1 MKYIRYPHYHSL
13 TVKTVVTIGNFDGV
27 HLGHQ
32 ALIASVVDYAKE
44 HNLNSCVVSM
54 QPLASQYFMGKENV
68 PLLTSFKCKYH
79 LIKAL
84 NVEYYCLLNFNKN
97 LSELSAEDFIEE
109 ILLNGLNAQHIII
122 GDDFRFGKNRKGD
135 IILLKEYCEPKGI
148 SIAHINT
155 IVEKDNAR
163 ISSSLIRKH
172 LENSEFD
179 KVERALGRRFS
190 ILGRI
195 TRGKQLG
202 RTLDFPTINI
212 KLKNRAVPINGIF
225 CVKVKFENGEIHL
238 GAASIGKRPTVN
250 GKTNIL
256 EVFILD
262 FNKQVYGLNVEVLF
276 YHKIRNEVKFDS
288 LSELKQQINDDVIKT
303 RHFFK
308 NNTKMNTEPL
318 REQ

>member
-1 MKYIRYPHYHSL
+1 MKFVRYPQQKPL
-13 TVKTVVTIGNFDGV
+13 IKKTVLTIGNFDGV

-32 ALIASVVDYAKE
+32 ALISSVVDYANE
-44 HNLNSCVVSM
+44 HNLDSCVVSM
-54 QPLASQYFMGKENV
+54 QPLASQYFMGKSNV
-68 PLLTSFKCKYH
+68 PLLTPFKCKYH

-97 LSELSAEDFIEE
+97 LAELSAVDFIKE
-109 ILLNGLNAQHIII
+109 ILLKGLNAQHIII

-135 IILLKEYCEPKGI
+135 ISLLKEYCEPKGT

-155 IVEKDNAR
+155 VVEKDNAR

-179 KVERALGRRFS
+179 KVKQSLGRRFS

-195 TRGKQLG
+195 TKGKQLG
-202 RTLDFPTINI
+202 RTLGFPTINI

-225 CVKVKFENGEIHL
+225 CVKVKFENGDNYL
-238 GAASIGKRPTVN
+238 GAASIGTRPTVN

-276 YHKIRNEVKFDS
+276 YHKLRNEVKFGS
-288 LSELKQQINDDVIKT
+288 LSELKQKINDDVLKT
-303 RHFFK
+303 RHFFN
-308 NNTKMNTEPL
+308 NNTKMNMESL

>member
-13 TVKTVVTIGNFDGV
+13 AIKTVVTIGNFDGV

-32 ALIASVVDYAKE
+32 ALIASVVDYAKKYD
-44 HNLNSCVVSM
+44 LNSCVVSM
-54 QPLASQYFMGKENV
+54 QPLASQYFMGKSNV
-68 PLLTSFKCKYH
+68 PLLTPFKCKYH

-84 NVEYYCLLNFNKN
+84 KVDNYCLLNFNKN
-97 LSELSAEDFIEE
+97 LAGLSAIDFIES
-109 ILLNGLNAQHIII
+109 ILLKGLNAQHIII
-122 GDDFRFGKNRKGD
+122 GDDFRFGKNRVGD
-135 IILLKEYCEPKGI
+135 IALLKQYCKPRGVTV
-148 SIAHINT
+148 AHINT
-155 IVEKDNAR
+155 VFEKDNAR

-172 LENSEFD
+172 LEKSEFD
-179 KVERALGRRFS
+179 SVEQTLGRRFS

-195 TRGKQLG
+195 SKGKQLG
-202 RTLDFPTINI
+202 RTLGFPTINI

-225 CVKVKFENGEIHL
+225 CVKVKFSQGETYQ
-238 GAASIGKRPTVN
+238 GAASIGTRPTVN

-262 FNKQVYGLNVEVLF
+262 FNKQVYGQNVEVLF

-288 LSELKQQINDDVIKT
+288 LSELKQKINDDVLKT
-303 RHFFK
+303 RHFFSNEK
-308 NNTKMNTEPL
+308 KTKTEPL